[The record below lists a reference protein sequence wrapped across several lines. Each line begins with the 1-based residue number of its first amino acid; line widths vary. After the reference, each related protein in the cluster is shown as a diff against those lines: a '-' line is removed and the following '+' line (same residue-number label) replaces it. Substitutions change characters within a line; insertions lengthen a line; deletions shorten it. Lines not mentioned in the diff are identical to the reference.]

1 MFRRIITIILIL
13 LVIMAILLGLSW
25 FMARR
30 NAVKNGTTTPTFKE
44 FLGIGTNTGPRELGE
59 GTELTS
65 DFTVGQPEGGTPGG
79 NTTGSGNT
87 SSIGTSQFTNEPM
100 SPSGPNEFPENPNN
114 IVTPAGGNGS
124 GTVTPAGGG
133 TVTTPAPLCS
143 DADLTITFTPEEII
157 RLNTLEK
164 RFMTIA
170 QNLYTDGDVDNEL
183 ANHDTLK
190 AKYDRI
196 NELNA
201 YCVAKSPLI
210 GNPALQGRVPTPFWR
225 GSSEYFHTYGRH
237 YRNNP
242 NYQGTAD
249 LADQESAV
257 HSLERILRL
266 SLW

>member
-13 LVIMAILLGLSW
+13 LVIMTILLGLSW

-30 NAVKNGTTTPTFKE
+30 NAVKNGTTAPTFKE
-44 FLGIGTNTGPRELGE
+44 FIGIGTNTGPRELGDE
-59 GTELTS
+59 TELTS
-65 DFTVGQPEGGTPGG
+65 DFTVGQPGTAP
-79 NTTGSGNT
+79 TGSGT
-87 SSIGTSQFTNEPM
+87 GSIGSSQFTNEPM
-100 SPSGPNEFPENPNN
+100 SPTTPTELPETPRTA
-114 IVTPAGGNGS
+114 VTPAGGG

-133 TVTTPAPLCS
+133 GTVASAPLCG
-143 DADLTITFTPEEII
+143 DADLTITFTPEEIT

-164 RFMTIA
+164 RFMIIA
-170 QNLYTDGDVDNEL
+170 QTLYTDGDVESEL

-190 AKYDRI
+190 ARYDRV

-210 GNPALQGRVPTPFWR
+210 GDPALQGRVPTPFWR
-225 GSSEYFHTYGRH
+225 GTSQYFYTYGRH
-237 YRNNP
+237 YRNDP
-242 NYQGTAD
+242 RYQGTAD
-249 LADQESAV
+249 LADRESAV